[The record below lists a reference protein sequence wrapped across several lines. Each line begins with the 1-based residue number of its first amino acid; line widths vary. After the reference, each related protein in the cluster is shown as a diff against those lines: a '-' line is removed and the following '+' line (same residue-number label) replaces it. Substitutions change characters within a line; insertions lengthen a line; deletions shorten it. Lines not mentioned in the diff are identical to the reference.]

1 MPGPNEFV
9 FDSIGSRFWLE
20 RLDGG
25 KFDEA
30 LKAEILSYA
39 QTYDNNY
46 SRFKDSSLVM
56 QLARDGELM
65 CPISELCSM
74 LETAKDMYELS
85 EGVFNITVGAALHK
99 MGYGKRK
106 HAGSVL
112 VNPWEKITWDADK
125 LTCPKGLV
133 LDFGGLGKGWMI
145 DGIAAI
151 LNGHGVPQYIVN
163 GGGDLYAKAAEPIG
177 IALENPL
184 MPGTMLQQIALQ
196 NGALAGSDTLKR
208 TWHTGDVKKHH
219 IIDPRTEDSSSSGI
233 IACYVTAETA
243 LTADMAATVLLIRPE
258 LKPKLEAALGIH
270 ALLISAPTN

>member
-1 MPGPNEFV
+1 
-9 FDSIGSRFWLE
+9 
-20 RLDGG
+20 
-25 KFDEA
+25 
-30 LKAEILSYA
+30 
-39 QTYDNNY
+39 
-46 SRFKDSSLVM
+46 
-56 QLARDGELM
+56 
-65 CPISELCSM
+65 
-74 LETAKDMYELS
+74 
-85 EGVFNITVGAALHK
+85 
-99 MGYGKRK
+99 
-106 HAGSVL
+106 
-112 VNPWEKITWDADK
+112 
-125 LTCPKGLV
+125 
-133 LDFGGLGKGWMI
+133 MI